1 MLHQCCNQPCCN
13 QPCCCTHAA
22 TNHVATDHADRGT
35 ARPRAQAAARIAATN
50 PFDPAFTQLRQLCSH
65 PLASRQWAAR
75 FGGPSAKQPEIL
87 TMTTLRA
94 RMVTHKQERL
104 QALRAGQAKLLAQL
118 HDATATVEL
127 VHDVRRTSASD
138 ALARERAGARA
149 PSAACAQLLSRA
161 EAAAAA
167 AGGEGEGAARGG
179 GGWRLIFPDHVK
191 YLERSKDHKLERWCP
206 RPHASVGAPC
216 RDRECPQHN
225 APCPFF
231 RLSVPLIRLSVP
243 LFQSSVPLIRLP

>member
-1 MLHQCCNQPCCN
+1 MLQPTMLQPTMSLHPCCN
-13 QPCCCTHAA
+13 QPCC
-22 TNHVATDHADRGT
+22 DRPC
-35 ARPRAQAAARIAATN
+35 RPRHRAPARQAAARIAATN

-149 PSAACAQLLSRA
+149 PSAACVQLLSRA

-206 RPHASVGAPC
+206 YRHYQYPC
-216 RDRECPQHN
+216 RHYQYPYRHYQY
-225 APCPFF
+225 PCRHYQYP
-231 RLSVPLIRLSVP
+231 
-243 LFQSSVPLIRLP
+243 